1 MSTRST
7 IYGVFIGACCAMLFL
22 FPAGVRAESEEEL
35 TARLMDIEKQILK
48 QQVLVEDKQLER
60 QSLERDVAILDAKI
74 KKAQLGIQA
83 RTIEIKQLG
92 GQIGTKQI
100 TVDVLTSR
108 TEKQKQSLAQLI
120 RKTNEIDHYSLAEIL
135 LGGKTL
141 STFFEDLE
149 SFQSIKLSLSGSLKD
164 LHTTK
169 NNTLEQKASLEGK
182 QEKEIGLRGIQEL
195 EKKEIEVSER
205 EKAKILTT
213 TKGQEASYQSM
224 LKAQQKTAA
233 QIRTQLFKFRDS
245 GSIPFPEALQYA
257 EFAAAKTGVRAALVM
272 GILTQETNLGENIGV
287 LGRWTTD
294 MHPTRD
300 LPIFKEIMAILGF
313 DPNAMPVSGKPS
325 YGWGGAMGP
334 AQFIPSTWVSYG
346 GFVKDTT
353 TGAWV
358 YDKGQDRIRQVTGK
372 GSPSNP
378 YDKQDA
384 FVASALLMAD
394 NGATAQTFASE
405 RLAALRYFAGWGGA
419 SNPSYAFYGDG
430 VMAHATRIQS
440 EINILKGI

>member
-1 MSTRST
+1 MSTRRT
-7 IYGVFIGACCAMLFL
+7 IYGVFVVACYAVLLFI
-22 FPAGVRAESEEEL
+22 PSGVSAQSEEEL
-35 TARLMDIEKQILK
+35 TVQLIDIERQILK

-92 GQIGTKQI
+92 GQIGTKQT
-100 TVDVLTSR
+100 TVNVLTDR

-120 RKTNEIDHYSLAEIL
+120 RKTNEIDNFSLVEIL

-164 LHTTK
+164 LHATK
-169 NNTLEQKASLEGK
+169 NTTLEQKASLEGK
-182 QEKEIGLRGIQEL
+182 QVTEIRLRGIQEL
-195 EKKEIEVSER
+195 EKKEIEVRER
-205 EKAKILTT
+205 EKAQILRT
-213 TKGQEASYQSM
+213 TKGQEASYQSL
-224 LKAQQKTAA
+224 LKTQQKTAA
-233 QIRTQLFKFRDS
+233 QIRTQLFKFRNS
-245 GSIPFPEALQYA
+245 GSIPFPEALRYA
-257 EFAAAKTGVRAALVM
+257 EFAAAKTGVRAALIM

-287 LGRWTTD
+287 LGRWDTD

-300 LPIFKEIMAILGF
+300 LPIFKEIMVALGF
-313 DPNAMPVSGKPS
+313 NPNAMPVSGKPS

-346 GFVKDTT
+346 GFVKDA

-358 YDKGQDRIRQVTGK
+358 YDKAKDRIRQLTGK

-378 YDKQDA
+378 YDNQDA